1 MNRRSNTKAPVGRD
15 ERALVAACLSC
26 DQDAIDALIAAN
38 RPAIVRLARAEDGSD
53 DVDDICQD
61 VYLRVFA
68 RLSTFEHRSRLSTW
82 ILPRRAERDP
92 QPAAHRAPPPV

>member
-1 MNRRSNTKAPVGRD
+1 MNRRGNAGAPVGRD

-26 DQDAIDALIAAN
+26 DQDAIEALIAAN
-38 RPAIVRLARAEDGSD
+38 RPAIVQLAHGQGGSD

-68 RLSTFEHRSRLSTW
+68 RLSTFEHQSGLSTS
-82 ILPRRAERDP
+82 I
-92 QPAAHRAPPPV
+92 

>member
-1 MNRRSNTKAPVGRD
+1 MNRRSNTKAPVERD
-15 ERALVAACLSC
+15 ERALVAACLSR

-38 RPAIVRLARAEDGSD
+38 RPAIVRLARAEVGSH

-82 ILPRRAERDP
+82 ICTASR
-92 QPAAHRAPPPV
+92 